1 MTDRDSSRSVDNDE
15 RFGCP
20 VDMKLISTFSFIVL
34 NLLLLVTAIY
44 IYNKVSNTAIILPV
58 LGFAIL
64 ETILFAIYGGLLNN
78 VIFALPL
85 TIGLVCTIGLIV
97 SGSVILIRTS
107 LGRSLNEPPTLT
119 FYIFIIAAALLF
131 SSVFFLSLIHI

>member
-1 MTDRDSSRSVDNDE
+1 M
-15 RFGCP
+15 
-20 VDMKLISTFSFIVL
+20 
-34 NLLLLVTAIY
+34 
-44 IYNKVSNTAIILPV
+44 PV

-64 ETILFAIYGGLLNN
+64 ETILFAMYGGLLNN

-107 LGRSLNEPPTLT
+107 
-119 FYIFIIAAALLF
+119 
-131 SSVFFLSLIHI
+131 